1 MQQLSAESAA
11 AVTELLKQHGA
22 GERGRI
28 ERGVQQVA
36 ERWQECDGTPAQFQS
51 FCVARFV
58 AVGSD
63 LDRLVER
70 LESALEQVYG
80 HLYEMRRTLRRHSDL
95 AGDEFA
101 GVDDMLAT
109 FDPAPDL
116 AEQMYRQKLA
126 FVALLNLP
134 RESLSTML
142 REGPT
147 WDDARWAAV
156 RIAQSFDARIPA
168 ALADRARHVGH
179 AAGQWVA
186 RQHIP
191 VGTLVDAEGRRWY
204 ATDRA
209 LLTHWLV
216 REEIKSEYNNAEGL
230 PRQRALAAVLG
241 RAIDG
246 RIPRC
251 VMDRSDSRDWD
262 PQAGTLGGEPIA
274 AGNGGTGPDGTHASD
289 AGMVGLA
296 RYEHWIEQFHLAQE
310 FDAHHPD
317 HPTAIARK
325 FELAREMSETE
336 VEQLLTELLDHPV
349 RIELAA
355 FLRARLGRDL
365 EPFDIYFDD
374 VAEERSASELDAAVT
389 ARFPDEKAFE
399 RALPQVLRG
408 LGFSPDDA
416 DFLGSRIRVEIARG
430 SGHAMRPKLPEYGAW
445 LRTSRLKDRLGWDGF
460 DTAMHE
466 LGHNLE
472 QLCSTFFVPRPALR
486 NVPNTACTEAFAF
499 LYQSLGKRVIGV
511 DDGSATDRAFAI
523 DSIQTMLSA
532 CQIAGPSLLEL
543 HAWRWLY
550 QNPHADAAALRTEVL
565 AIADR
570 LWKRFYQRDFGKDQ
584 NHLLA
589 AYQHMINHPLYLA
602 DYTIGHVMSHQIRS
616 FMRGKDI
623 AAETRRITSIGRLT
637 PDLWMRRAVGSGV
650 SSLPLA
656 EASGQAI
663 KRTAPAMAAAR

>member
-1 MQQLSAESAA
+1 MQQLTAESAA
-11 AVTELLKQHGA
+11 AAADLLKQHGE
-22 GERGRI
+22 GERARI
-28 ERGVQQVA
+28 ERGIRQVA

-51 FCVARFV
+51 FCGTRFV
-58 AVGSD
+58 AAGSD
-63 LDRLVER
+63 LNRLVER

-116 AEQMYRQKLA
+116 AEQMYRQKMA

-142 REGPT
+142 RDGPT

-204 ATDRA
+204 ASDRA

-246 RIPRC
+246 RIPLC

-262 PQAGTLGGEPIA
+262 PQAGTLGGEPIGGSEGG
-274 AGNGGTGPDGTHASD
+274 AGRGDTRSSD
-289 AGMVGLA
+289 DGMVGLA
-296 RYEHWIEQFHLAQE
+296 RYDHWIEQFHLAQE

-325 FELAREMSETE
+325 FELAREMSEAE

-349 RIELAA
+349 RMELAA

-472 QLCSTFFVPRPALR
+472 QLCSTFFVSRPALR

-623 AAETRRITSIGRLT
+623 ATETRRITSIGRLT
-637 PDLWMRRAVGSGV
+637 PDLWMRRAVGSGI

-663 KRTAPAMAAAR
+663 KQTAPAVGAAR